1 MKHRARRPPRSPA
14 ILAARGSARERLLP
28 FCAAGDR
35 TYAFPTPLDRGMPV
49 VPLMGAPA
57 RLTGPCRPAWDGKL
71 ELCGVRDAGW
81 ARRTVGGGLTRT
93 HDDAG
98 PPLRFAPAFIYKKN
112 TTFGSS
118 KGRACSTPPYLSS
131 RVVIDE

>member
-35 TYAFPTPLDRGMPV
+35 TYAFPTPLDRGVPV
-49 VPLMGAPA
+49 APLMGAPA

-71 ELCGVRDAGW
+71 ELCD
-81 ARRTVGGGLTRT
+81 GGGGDGWEALFGEAA
-93 HDDAG
+93 AG
-98 PPLRFAPAFIYKKN
+98 AAVAAVRRRV
-112 TTFGSS
+112 S
-118 KGRACSTPPYLSS
+118 RALGWVP
-131 RVVIDE
+131 RR